1 MAQPHLPWLRGGRP
15 IDFGSSSPPDW
26 SQELILSH
34 SANISVL
41 AAVAIRKLQK
51 PSFWNFP
58 VFKLRNRFLIAVFL
72 KNATNN
78 ISKST
83 GYSFHFCKP
92 MCKKNMACCAAWKKM
107 KNDRM
112 SQHQW
117 HQNSVNE
124 TSTSLEPNFKKASS
138 QKKHK
143 QLLCEYVGYWMHV
156 FKANSV
162 GTCVNK
168 QDSVLPLC
176 PYQMSFWN
184 LPWFTSSP
192 LTLFFDDG
200 ASLNLNDSDT
210 RQYQKYP
217 KTNNWIGPAD
227 LKIWKKFGFFSV
239 LQIVYL
245 TNGCP
250 TPKTD
255 FISLLEVFVGNDF
268 LRKDWKNIDSPV
280 KGFVQ
285 TNVYPQVDKL

>member
-1 MAQPHLPWLRGGRP
+1 MLQTISPNQLDTLFTSVNPWVRRTWPAVPHGKRWRMTGCL
-15 IDFGSSSPPDW
+15 
-26 SQELILSH
+26 
-34 SANISVL
+34 NISDTKTQSM
-41 AAVAIRKLQK
+41 RLQQVWS
-51 PSFWNFP
+51 P
-58 VFKLRNRFLIAVFL
+58 
-72 KNATNN
+72 
-78 ISKST
+78 ISKKR
-83 GYSFHFCKP
+83 HPK
-92 MCKKNMACCAAWKKM
+92 
-107 KNDRM
+107 
-112 SQHQW
+112 
-117 HQNSVNE
+117 
-124 TSTSLEPNFKKASS
+124 
-138 QKKHK
+138 KKHK

-156 FKANSV
+156 FKATSF
-162 GTCVNK
+162 GTCVKK

-250 TPKTD
+250 TSKTD

-268 LRKDWKNIDSPV
+268 LRKDWKNINSPV